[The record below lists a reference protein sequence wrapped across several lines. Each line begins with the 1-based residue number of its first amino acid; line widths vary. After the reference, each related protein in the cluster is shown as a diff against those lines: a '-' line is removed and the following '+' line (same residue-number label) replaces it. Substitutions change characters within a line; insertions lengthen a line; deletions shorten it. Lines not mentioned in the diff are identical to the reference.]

1 MPDRPATLRDVA
13 AAAGVHPATASRA
26 LNPETRLLVS
36 EETARRVSA
45 VAAEL
50 GYRPNPVA
58 RSLRT
63 RRSHTVGVLIPDLN
77 NPIFPPIV
85 RGLEDKLA
93 AAGYVALLGNTDAD
107 ASRERKLFEQMRARH
122 VDGFVL
128 ATATLH
134 DRLLAEAAA
143 AELPVVLMNRL
154 AQDYSFPAVS
164 VDNEQGSRMAVTH
177 LAKLGH
183 TRIAHIAGPQEASTG
198 VGRLRGFRD
207 GMASCGLEVA
217 EDLIAYAARY
227 TVEEGTRCGRELLAA
242 HGDIT
247 AVAAANDMLAVGCYA
262 ALDEAGRRCPDDISV
277 IGFNDMPFIDRL
289 RPPLTSV
296 RFPHYQLG
304 TEAAQLLLERISG
317 AGGPVKILYLAPE
330 LIVRGSTAEPAAA
343 PAQAAP
349 ARLEDAG
356 QAGSPPV
363 PLRSVPSRAARG
375 RSLPPLAGER
385 QAVADRHHDQ
395 VHAVVGGGVIVEI
408 PDGYHGRVVVAGVDD
423 PAMGERV
430 VHHDQTAGAYPRHDL
445 APVAEVAVLVS
456 VDEREVEQLLIR
468 QRAQRL
474 DGRAEPQLDPVL
486 QSRLLPVLPGYRG
499 PLLVDVTA
507 NQPSAVRQPAG
518 NADRGVPGKG
528 ADLDGRRGPGELS
541 EQRHERPLLGG
552 DGQTGLVGEQI
563 SGLVRQF
570 PEDGVRRAAV
580 RSEIRVEVETDLLA
594 APRHGT
600 TL

>member
-13 AAAGVHPATASRA
+13 AVAGVHPATASRA
-26 LNPETRLLVS
+26 LNPGTRLLVS
-36 EETARRVSA
+36 EETARRVIA
-45 VAAEL
+45 VAAEM

-134 DRLLAEAAA
+134 DPLLAEAAA

-177 LAKLGH
+177 LARLGH

-207 GMASCGLEVA
+207 GMASGGLEVD
-217 EDLIAYAARY
+217 EDLIAYAAKY

-262 ALDEAGRRCPDDISV
+262 AIDESGRQCPDDLSV

-330 LIVRGSTAEPAAA
+330 LIVRGSTAEPLAAA
-343 PAQAAP
+343 AQAG
-349 ARLEDAG
+349 LKDAG
-356 QAGSPPV
+356 QAGNPPV
-363 PLRSVPSRAARG
+363 PLRSVPARAAPG
-375 RSLPPLAGER
+375 RSLAPLAGER

-430 VHHDQTAGAYPRHDL
+430 VHHDQTAGAYPWYDL
-445 APVAEVAVLVS
+445 APVAEVAVLVG

-474 DGRAEPQLDPVL
+474 DGRAEPQLYPVL
-486 QSRLLPVLPGYRG
+486 QGRLLPVLPGYRG
-499 PLLVDVTA
+499 PLLVNVA
-507 NQPSAVRQPAG
+507 AKQPSAVRQPAG
-518 NADRGVPGKG
+518 DADRGVPGEG
-528 ADLDGRRGPGELS
+528 ADLDGRRGPGDLG
-541 EQRHERPLLGG
+541 QQGHERSLLGG
-552 DGQTGLVGEQI
+552 DGQTGLVREQV
-563 SGLVRQF
+563 SGLVRQV
-570 PEDGVRRAAV
+570 PEDRVRRAAV
-580 RSEIRVEVETDLLA
+580 RGEVRVEVEADLLG